1 MCFMANEYIKG
12 GNPILNHAFHTYK
25 TESNR
30 GFETPMPSFLQ
41 MKIIWTVL
49 FFPSLF
55 TDL

>member
-1 MCFMANEYIKG
+1 MANEYIKG

-41 MKIIWTVL
+41 MKII
-49 FFPSLF
+49 
-55 TDL
+55 